1 MKATLMARMR
11 WTQKIALV
19 VGVILMVLAVVS
31 GATII
36 IARRLHL
43 GIPTPDVPNPPSKPE
58 AIYKGWPSGA
68 KPIEPESVE
77 DRVKNPGLKF
87 EVGDRI
93 NFVLPNGK
101 IEEGVVKAVF
111 ETTAGPRLNVAFG
124 AKGDLSASVGAR
136 QVIGKLPPVN

>member
-1 MKATLMARMR
+1 MKN
-11 WTQKIALV
+11 
-19 VGVILMVLAVVS
+19 
-31 GATII
+31 
-36 IARRLHL
+36 
-43 GIPTPDVPNPPSKPE
+43 TPD
-58 AIYKGWPSGA
+58 
-68 KPIEPESVE
+68 
-77 DRVKNPGLKF
+77 LKF

-136 QVIGKLPPVN
+136 QLIGKLPPLN

>member
-1 MKATLMARMR
+1 MR
-11 WTQKIALV
+11 NNQD
-19 VGVILMVLAVVS
+19 S
-31 GATII
+31 
-36 IARRLHL
+36 
-43 GIPTPDVPNPPSKPE
+43 
-58 AIYKGWPSGA
+58 
-68 KPIEPESVE
+68 
-77 DRVKNPGLKF
+77 KF

-124 AKGDLSASVGAR
+124 ARGDLSASVGAR